1 MESLKQAQWSRL
13 QAFRARV
20 AELQSADSLAEAAQ
34 SFATEFVETFD
45 SVVLAR
51 VFVVLEYGALPP
63 AERAF
68 ARELAQ
74 MEQLPDSTRVLTL
87 LGTRG
92 KEDDWN
98 DRLRSQA
105 HHAIPLVSAATV
117 REAPMIAKLLADLE
131 VDLRVLDDGRP
142 LATRQLLLGRR
153 GTFFVAD
160 ALSSTDDAGRLVIPA
175 RSFVEEHAVRSVFGM
190 GGAYV
195 DGTLVVSVL
204 FCSEVLDRAFVER
217 FTTFIDAFKVATAD
231 KVKQK
236 RLFAG
241 PSD

>member
-92 KEDDWN
+92 KEEDWN

-105 HHAIPLVSAATV
+105 HLAIPLVSAATV